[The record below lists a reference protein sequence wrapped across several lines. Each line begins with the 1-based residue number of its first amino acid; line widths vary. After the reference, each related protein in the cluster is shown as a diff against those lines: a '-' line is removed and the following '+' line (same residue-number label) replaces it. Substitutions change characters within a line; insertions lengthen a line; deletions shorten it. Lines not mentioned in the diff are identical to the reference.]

1 MARNRAHCLA
11 ADLKKQDLYRDNF
24 VAAADSSAKASASY
38 FQLVRSNNDATIKN
52 LRREKRE
59 IESALWDA
67 RRVRKNKPEK
77 VSRLS
82 IEAQRAIAKAEL
94 DAVVAIERE
103 EEKDALLKAAMAK
116 LDLTETTLNSAL
128 KDAHECTDWVDLL
141 GKKGERYSLVMV
153 EIGLQMM
160 SSMLSAPQAVFCL
173 TMFMQ
178 TTYPGLVAG
187 EDYRLPTESTFK
199 RWGELLYP
207 LVRDLNRS
215 VVDDAFII
223 YLHHDGSPRNHL
235 KYTGYTSKCGFKTEE
250 GDDEYYPVPLAMELL
265 ADGCDATAA
274 KKGVGLLG
282 DDNLEKV
289 CMIMADNAA
298 LGVAKAMYKE
308 KQILVT
314 AKIESGVD
322 IPEDTR
328 EIMETDFVGRCAEH
342 VTDLG
347 SNEHVKHEKQEQ
359 IRQTIMN
366 NAATYIQHF
375 FCVRTL
381 YSKILSPLDPG
392 RPRESLSDIE
402 DASEGRLPVWKSIF
416 GKVLFECTGRSRFE
430 IPMELKKVPKMGQK
444 EPLLVWKLV
453 EPVVDVWDGLKT
465 FSSLVSDKG
474 KHQVLPPFLPF
485 HFKTTAFLS
494 PLLPSPLCFLPPK

>member
-1 MARNRAHCLA
+1 
-11 ADLKKQDLYRDNF
+11 
-24 VAAADSSAKASASY
+24 
-38 FQLVRSNNDATIKN
+38 
-52 LRREKRE
+52 
-59 IESALWDA
+59 
-67 RRVRKNKPEK
+67 
-77 VSRLS
+77 
-82 IEAQRAIAKAEL
+82 
-94 DAVVAIERE
+94 
-103 EEKDALLKAAMAK
+103 
-116 LDLTETTLNSAL
+116 
-128 KDAHECTDWVDLL
+128 
-141 GKKGERYSLVMV
+141 
-153 EIGLQMM
+153 
-160 SSMLSAPQAVFCL
+160 
-173 TMFMQ
+173 MFMQ

-207 LVRDLNRS
+207 LVRYLNRS

-402 DASEGRLPVWKSIF
+402 DASEGRLSVWKSIF

-453 EPVVDVWDGLKT
+453 EPVVDVWDGLKIYSGYVQRQ
-465 FSSLVSDKG
+465 FPNG
-474 KHQVLPPFLPF
+474 QNCPFGCDGR
-485 HFKTTAFLS
+485 AAAVAAGQS
-494 PLLPSPLCFLPPK
+494 Q